1 MTRAVDYDP
10 SKNAMLWFVV
20 FSHRS
25 SHLTPW
31 WVRLFTRNNFQ
42 HCYAFREYHGI
53 TLIVNHVAQ
62 GLLIDA
68 TNVKARDCAR
78 AWAADKGDTVVLFA
92 SQLKPRYTPRGVQT
106 CVSVVKALIGIGSP
120 RIWTPQGL
128 YDYLIKQG
136 GIVLCRQEKGGKSS
150 KAKPSDSPSTSENR
164 PSSPTKSS

>member
-1 MTRAVDYDP
+1 MTKAVDYDP

-20 FSHRS
+20 FSRS
-25 SHLTPW
+25 SSYLTPW

-42 HCYAFREYHGI
+42 HCYAFRDYHGI

-106 CVSVVKALIGIGSP
+106 CVSVVKSVIGLGAP
-120 RIWTPQGL
+120 RILTPQQL
-128 YDYLIKQG
+128 YQYLIDNG
-136 GIVLCRQEKGGKSS
+136 GVVLWAEKGGKS
-150 KAKPSDSPSTSENR
+150 KPANQNAEPSTCANKTNSPS
-164 PSSPTKSS
+164 KSS